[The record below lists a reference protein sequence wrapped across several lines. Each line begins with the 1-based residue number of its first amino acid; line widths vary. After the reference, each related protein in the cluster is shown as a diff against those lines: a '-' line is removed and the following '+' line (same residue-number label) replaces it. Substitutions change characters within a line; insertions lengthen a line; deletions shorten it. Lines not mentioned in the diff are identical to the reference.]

1 MFAVWHAVQAN
12 TLEPTRLEPTRCSA
26 AVAELCQQTA
36 DRTGFRVAA
45 AVLDGNMCLLH
56 SACQQACALECCC
69 RFEWVDGTLTRAVE
83 QGGWV
88 LLRGA
93 NLAAPAVLDRL
104 NALLEPGGTLV
115 LNEAGSPGGGGPR
128 VVTPHPDF
136 RLILALNPRWSCQT
150 VVRVPVLNPLL
161 LLSILIQAHRLHDP

>member
-1 MFAVWHAVQAN
+1 MVA
-12 TLEPTRLEPTRCSA
+12 CCA
-26 AVAELCQQTA
+26 ALAIICHGDAQPQV
-36 DRTGFRVAA
+36 RK
-45 AVLDGNMCLLH
+45 
-56 SACQQACALECCC
+56 CCC

-88 LLRGA
+88 LLRDA

-136 RLILALNPRWSCQT
+136 RLILALNPRWSCRAI
-150 VVRVPVLNPLL
+150 VGLPAFHPLL
-161 LLSILIQAHRLHDP
+161 L

>member
-1 MFAVWHAVQAN
+1 
-12 TLEPTRLEPTRCSA
+12 
-26 AVAELCQQTA
+26 
-36 DRTGFRVAA
+36 
-45 AVLDGNMCLLH
+45 MCLLH
-56 SACQQACALECCC
+56 SACQRACTLESSY

-83 QGGWV
+83 QGSWV

-136 RLILALNPRWSCQT
+136 RLILALNPRWGCQT
-150 VVRVPVLNPLL
+150 VVRVSALYASLL
-161 LLSILIQAHRLHDP
+161 VRSLPWADWLHDLGGAPDSFSCTGRGRCKQQQIHMSV

>member
-1 MFAVWHAVQAN
+1 
-12 TLEPTRLEPTRCSA
+12 
-26 AVAELCQQTA
+26 
-36 DRTGFRVAA
+36 
-45 AVLDGNMCLLH
+45 MCLLH
-56 SACQQACALECCC
+56 SACQQACTLECCC

-136 RLILALNPRWSCQT
+136 RLILALNPR
-150 VVRVPVLNPLL
+150 
-161 LLSILIQAHRLHDP
+161 

>member
-1 MFAVWHAVQAN
+1 
-12 TLEPTRLEPTRCSA
+12 
-26 AVAELCQQTA
+26 
-36 DRTGFRVAA
+36 
-45 AVLDGNMCLLH
+45 MCLLH
-56 SACQQACALECCC
+56 SARQRACTLKCCC

-83 QGGWV
+83 RGGWV

-136 RLILALNPRWSCQT
+136 RLILALNPRCSCQPN
-150 VVRVPVLNPLL
+150 VRVLTLYASLPLRTL
-161 LLSILIQAHRLHDP
+161 P